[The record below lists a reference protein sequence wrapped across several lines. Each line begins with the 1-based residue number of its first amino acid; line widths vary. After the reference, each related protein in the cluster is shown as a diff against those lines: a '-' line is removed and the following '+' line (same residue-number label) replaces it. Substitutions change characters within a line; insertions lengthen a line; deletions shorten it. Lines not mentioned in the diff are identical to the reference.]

1 MMHACIMRERP
12 ERRTANLTE
21 EDAAYIDGLAGE
33 DGPYA
38 SKSDAMRECIRA
50 HQRLDELERENQ
62 RLQTRVRKLIDARE
76 EHTELVTY
84 VEEERRLQQRR
95 EERRDAPVWT
105 RAKWWLFGRSTDDA
119 DA

>member
-1 MMHACIMRERP
+1 MHACIMRERP

-76 EHTELVTY
+76 EHTELVEY
-84 VEEERRLQQRR
+84 VEDERLDRQRERERRRAPIWRR
-95 EERRDAPVWT
+95 W
-105 RAKWWLFGRSTDDA
+105 KWYVFGTPKDEPEA
-119 DA
+119 